1 MPEGDY
7 MKSSE
12 INSKKKILILRIL
25 SISSFALSFIVIFT
39 AISLDNNYPEKNW
52 FTYGI
57 IVFLVFNIIGLYLQN
72 KIKADREINRLNNK
86 AKTYENLELIEKDSL
101 SEDELK
107 ARIESNGYNLL
118 SNDYYFKL
126 SKAQG
131 ICYYLKLVNFV
142 RLDDYLE
149 KELMRFKKFYEQGCK
164 RINGIL
170 FVEMEDITESDKL
183 KIKELSK
190 SFLLAEEVPLYKAN
204 ISINVVLV
212 DKNKGKTYYYESPE
226 SFNTRVFTFGVL
238 NIRKIFNKKK

>member
-118 SNDYYFKL
+118 SN
-126 SKAQG
+126 
-131 ICYYLKLVNFV
+131 V